1 MTTQRCGWCSDNP
14 LYIAYHD
21 QEWGKPN
28 RNEQHLFEMLCLEGQ
43 QAGLSW
49 ITVLKKREAYREHF
63 FHRPIAEIAELTD
76 QHLEYKLQDAG
87 IIRHIGKLKAIR
99 DNAIAW
105 QNMQTQ
111 GIDMVQWLW
120 DFVGNTT
127 IINDVPDYKQAPT
140 QTETSQK
147 LSKALK
153 KNGFKFVG
161 PTTCYAFMQAIGM
174 VNDHEN
180 ECMSR

>member
-105 QNMQTQ
+105 QSLKHQTQ
-111 GIDMVQWLW
+111 DVSTWLW
-120 DFVGNTT
+120 EKVQHQP
-127 IINDVPDYKQAPT
+127 ILNDVQDYRQAPA
-140 QTETSQK
+140 QTELSVQ
-147 LSKALK
+147 LSKQLK
-153 KNGFKFVG
+153 KLGFKFVG
-161 PTTCYAFMQAIGM
+161 PTTCYAFMQAVGM
-174 VNDHEN
+174 VNDHEDD
-180 ECMSR
+180 CSFK

>member
-127 IINDVPDYKQAPT
+127 IINDVPDYKQAPA

-153 KNGFKFVG
+153 KMGSNLLDQQHVMPLCKPLVW
-161 PTTCYAFMQAIGM
+161 
-174 VNDHEN
+174 
-180 ECMSR
+180 